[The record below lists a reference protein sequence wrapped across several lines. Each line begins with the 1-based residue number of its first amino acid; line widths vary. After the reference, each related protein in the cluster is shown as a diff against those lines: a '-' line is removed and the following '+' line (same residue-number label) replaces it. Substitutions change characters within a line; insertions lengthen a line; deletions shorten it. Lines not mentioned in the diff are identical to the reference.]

1 MPLRIHRLR
10 LPIAAKAVL
19 LIAGLGLMSGL
30 ANWFCLLRIDMLDH
44 LSGVLSE
51 QVSPARITLTEA
63 KTRVESF
70 GLATYKMYASAD
82 ADQAKETAD
91 SVKGEYV
98 AANVSLGNL
107 LNYFPK
113 RAGDVARI
121 RQKLELAHGIAMEV
135 YQAIVANDR
144 AKAQVLLDLR
154 FDPARDDV
162 SFQLNRLINVLGG
175 EANDMLDQAAQ
186 TKAWIMKITVAT
198 LIGGSIL
205 TLILALVL
213 AHVSV
218 ARPLQRLAD
227 TTTDIAQGDLSAAI
241 EGTERGDEVGA
252 MARAVAV
259 FRRNGLALRKLEAQ
273 QASDRARME
282 AEKRA
287 SLAALADAFE
297 REVLSVADAVAD
309 AANELENFARSML
322 AAAAESGERAQAA
335 AVVAEETTEGAT
347 AVAAAVEEMSVT
359 VGDIGAQVME
369 ASKVVAEAAGR
380 ADVAVANGEGLATAV
395 QHIDRVVALISGIA
409 AQTNLLA
416 LNATIEAARAG
427 EAGRGFAVVAQ
438 EVKTLAGQ
446 TTRALA
452 EISDKTASVRQASHS
467 VGEVID
473 GISRVVAQIS
483 QISAAITISVEQQD
497 ITSRRI
503 SQNVDE
509 AAERTRTVAATVAD
523 VSEFAG
529 QTGQV
534 AQQIQVSAENL
545 NRQAA
550 VLHRQAQDFSSRVRA
565 GWAPAAA

>member
-1 MPLRIHRLR
+1 MPLQIPRLR

-30 ANWFCLLRIDMLDH
+30 ANWFCLLRIDMLDR

-70 GLATYKMYASAD
+70 GLATYKIYASGD
-82 ADQAKETAD
+82 ADQAKEAAE
-91 SVKGEYV
+91 SVKGEYA

-113 RAGDVARI
+113 RANDVARI

-135 YQAIVANDR
+135 YRTVAANDR
-144 AKAQVLLDLR
+144 PKAQVLLDLR

-175 EANDMLDQAAQ
+175 EANDMLDQAAR

-227 TTTDIAQGDLSAAI
+227 TTTDIAKGDLSAAI

-309 AANELENFARSML
+309 AANELEHFAGSML

-359 VGDIGAQVME
+359 VGDIGAQVLE

-509 AAERTRTVAATVAD
+509 AAERTRTVAATVAE

-534 AQQIQVSAENL
+534 AEQIQVSAETL

-550 VLHRQAQDFSSRVRA
+550 LLHRQAQDFSSRVRA
-565 GWAPAAA
+565 GWAPVAA